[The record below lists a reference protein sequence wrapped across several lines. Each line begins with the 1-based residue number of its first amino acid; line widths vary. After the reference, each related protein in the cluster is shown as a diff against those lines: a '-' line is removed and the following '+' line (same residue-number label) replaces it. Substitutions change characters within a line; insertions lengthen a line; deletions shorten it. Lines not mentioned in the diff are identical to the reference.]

1 MTGRWDITIA
11 TPIGKLAVALELH
24 ERDGVIEGIARG
36 ATETTPLIDP
46 VLVGDR
52 LTWSQVITR
61 PMRLNLTFEV
71 TIDGDTLSGT
81 SKAGRLPPSK
91 VSGKRAG

>member
-1 MTGRWDITIA
+1 MGY
-11 TPIGKLAVALELH
+11 H

-52 LTWSQVITR
+52 LTWSQEITR